1 MEMFK
6 DIWANGIVSFD
17 TCCLGRMYEWESLY
31 AVNIKDAISYLF
43 QVGKLWETEINIQE
57 FSRQRVEIRE
67 SIYNQKYVKGIFNN
81 LKKRPIPWN
90 KIDGTMGRW
99 EAKGFSKQF
108 KDEIKK
114 IHGKKQITE
123 DELAVIVEMS
133 KNSSFEINFEHLFD
147 DILIKDGFS
156 LTDKEKSII
165 QLRYNSGMIC
175 PGSQDCRKNNGNK
188 YNDLYIW
195 ELLKKKAKTE
205 MKDIIFVTS
214 DCKDDWFDNKSPR
227 PEYINEF
234 KTETGQNI
242 VILTL
247 SDFWENCKDYLDMSV
262 DKFIELSTIAEQ
274 IKEKYDDCYQAEIC
288 EKIEEL
294 LMESDEIKEQLE
306 DVVDCCVD
314 MPVLDELI
322 ETIVEDVE
330 VIDYD
335 EENVYITVYLQT
347 EASFEAMNHTG
358 GEDWSAGNGTVLI
371 LITALAEIPIIW
383 SSEDTKRIV
392 LDDSVSVEEI
402 TEIEVSGSNSNYYS
416 NDYEDEEFIEG
427 DDYF

>member
-1 MEMFK
+1 M
-6 DIWANGIVSFD
+6 
-17 TCCLGRMYEWESLY
+17 
-31 AVNIKDAISYLF
+31 
-43 QVGKLWETEINIQE
+43 
-57 FSRQRVEIRE
+57 
-67 SIYNQKYVKGIFNN
+67 
-81 LKKRPIPWN
+81 
-90 KIDGTMGRW
+90 
-99 EAKGFSKQF
+99 
-108 KDEIKK
+108 
-114 IHGKKQITE
+114 IT
-123 DELAVIVEMS
+123 S
-133 KNSSFEINFEHLFD
+133 
-147 DILIKDGFS
+147 
-156 LTDKEKSII
+156 T
-165 QLRYNSGMIC
+165 
-175 PGSQDCRKNNGNK
+175 
-188 YNDLYIW
+188 
-195 ELLKKKAKTE
+195 
-205 MKDIIFVTS
+205 
-214 DCKDDWFDNKSPR
+214 
-227 PEYINEF
+227 
-234 KTETGQNI
+234 
-242 VILTL
+242 
-247 SDFWENCKDYLDMSV
+247 V

-274 IKEKYDDCYQAEIC
+274 IQEKYDDCYQAEIC

-294 LMESDEIKEQLE
+294 LMESDEIKKQLE